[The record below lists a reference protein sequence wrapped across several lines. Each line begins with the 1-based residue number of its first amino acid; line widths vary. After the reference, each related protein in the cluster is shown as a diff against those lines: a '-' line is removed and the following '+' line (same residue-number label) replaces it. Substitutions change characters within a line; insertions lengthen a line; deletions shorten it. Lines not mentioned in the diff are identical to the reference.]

1 MDLHEML
8 AKSIWGRNLSP
19 VELARVLR
27 DARERTVEAGSA
39 IVRSGELAEH
49 WCGLISGF
57 GKMSVSSADGR
68 ETSLT
73 SIATG
78 GWFGEGTLIKRGR
91 WQYDAVALRDCRVA
105 LVPRDSFEWLRATS
119 LPFNHHLQ
127 VLMSARMG
135 QFIARMCDDRLLD
148 STARVAHCLAGFF
161 NPELYPEPGSFIDI
175 RQAEL
180 GQMAGVSRQRA
191 NKALQL
197 LEQQALIQVERR
209 GVQVLDLN
217 GLRHY

>member
-1 MDLHEML
+1 MDLQEML
-8 AKSIWGRNLSP
+8 TKSIWGRNLAAA
-19 VELARVLR
+19 ELARVLQ
-27 DARERTVEAGSA
+27 DARERKVPAGEA
-39 IVRSGELAEH
+39 IVSSGQLAQH
-49 WCGLISGF
+49 WLGLISGF
-57 GKMSVSSADGR
+57 GKMSVGSAEGR

-73 SIATG
+73 SIASG
-78 GWFGEGTLIKRGR
+78 GWFGEGTLIKRGH

-105 LVPRDSFEWLRATS
+105 QLPRETFEWLRATS

-148 STARVAHCLAGFF
+148 STARVAHCLAGLF

-191 NKALQL
+191 NRALQL
-197 LEQQALIQVERR
+197 LEQQGLVSLSRR
-209 GVQVLDLN
+209 GIEVHDLPR
-217 GLRHY
+217 LRAY

>member
-1 MDLHEML
+1 ML
-8 AKSIWGRNLSP
+8 TKSIWGRNLGAA
-19 VELARVLR
+19 ELGRVLR
-27 DARERTVEAGSA
+27 DARERTVAAGDA
-39 IVRSGELAEH
+39 IVRSGQAAEH

-57 GKMSVSSADGR
+57 GKMSVGSADGR

-73 SIATG
+73 SIASG
-78 GWFGEGTLIKRGR
+78 GWFGEGTLIKRGN

-105 LVPRDSFEWLRATS
+105 LVPRDTFEWLRATS

-148 STARVAHCLAGFF
+148 STARVAHALAGLFS
-161 NPELYPEPGSFIDI
+161 PELYPDPGSFIDI

-191 NKALQL
+191 NRALQL
-197 LEQQALIQVERR
+197 LEQQGLVKVERR
-209 GVQVLDLN
+209 GIEVLDLA
-217 GLRHY
+217 GLRCC